1 MITMDAFRAD
11 AFAAVSL
18 TAAVDKMQYTPE
30 LLGQIPGLFE
40 KRPIRS
46 TAVWIEERSNG
57 PALILTQP
65 RSAPPKVRGA
75 EIRDAR
81 SFITKSLG
89 ESARIT
95 ADELQNI
102 RAFGS
107 ETEMKALM
115 TEVARRQ
122 FLIKKDFEL
131 TKENWRLTCLQG
143 ALLDA
148 DGSTIYNWNNE
159 FNQPQASEVNWDLL
173 NASPASG
180 IVRQMCNQTIRHV
193 KRKLLGVG
201 GNNVK
206 VGALC
211 GDEFFDALTAHVEV
225 RQTFLNWTAAA
236 ELRTENAFSIFNFG
250 GINWINYRSTDD
262 ADPTPPVGPESGS
275 GAVGST
281 TNPTAAVGVPTT
293 RAKFFPINAG
303 IFQEVYAPAPRFE
316 FVNTPG
322 LDTYSWIVMDEL
334 RDMWADVEM
343 FSYPLFVCTMPGC
356 LMSGKRTSSD

>member
-1 MITMDAFRAD
+1 MLTMDAFRAD

-18 TAAVDKMQYTPE
+18 TAAVDKMKYTPG
-30 LLGQIPGLFE
+30 LLGQIPGLFTP
-40 KRPIRS
+40 RPVRT

-57 PALILTQP
+57 PVLILTQP

-75 EIRDAR
+75 EIRTAR
-81 SFITKSLG
+81 SFITKALG
-89 ESARIT
+89 EGARIM
-95 ADELQNI
+95 ADELQGI

-107 ETEMKALM
+107 ETEMKQLM

-122 FLIKKDFEL
+122 YLIKQDIEV

-159 FNQPQASEVNWDLL
+159 FNQPQAAEVNWDLQ
-173 NASPASG
+173 NATPVSG
-180 IVRQMCNQTIRHV
+180 IIRQMCNQTSRHV
-193 KRKLLGVG
+193 KRQLQGVG
-201 GNNVK
+201 GNDVK

-211 GDEFFDALTAHVEV
+211 GDEFFDAFTSHVEV

-236 ELRTENAFSIFNFG
+236 ELRTGNAWDVFNFG

-262 ADPTPPVGPESGS
+262 ADPTPPVGSN
-275 GAVGST
+275 VGST
-281 TNPTAAVGVPTT
+281 TNPTAAVGVATT

-303 IFQEVYAPAPRFE
+303 IFQEAYAPAPRFE

-322 LDTYSWIVMDEL
+322 LDTYSWVVMDEK
-334 RDMWADVEM
+334 RDMWADVET

-356 LMSGKRTSSD
+356 LLSGKRTSSD

>member
-1 MITMDAFRAD
+1 MDAFRAD

-18 TAAVDKMQYTPE
+18 TAAVDKMSFTPE

-40 KRPIRS
+40 KKPIRT

-65 RSAPPKVRGA
+65 RSAPPKVRGV

-81 SFITKSLG
+81 SFIAKALG
-89 ESARIT
+89 EGARIM

-107 ETEMKALM
+107 ETEMKQLM

-159 FNQPQASEVNWDLL
+159 FNQAQAAEVNWDLQ
-173 NASPASG
+173 NASPVSG
-180 IVRQMCNQTIRHV
+180 IIRQMCNETVRHV

-201 GNNVK
+201 GNNVR
-206 VGALC
+206 VAALC
-211 GDEFFDALTAHVEV
+211 GDEFWDAFTAHVEV

-236 ELRTENAFSIFNFG
+236 ELREGNAFGLFNFG

-262 ADPTPPVGPESGS
+262 ADPTPPVGPTSDPAGS
-275 GAVGST
+275 ITNST
-281 TNPTAAVGVPTT
+281 PAVGVPTT
-293 RAKFFPINAG
+293 RAKFFPLNAG

-322 LDTYSWIVMDEL
+322 LDAYSWVVMDEK
-334 RDMWADVEM
+334 RDMWADVEV

-356 LMSGKRTSSD
+356 LISGKRTSAD

>member
-1 MITMDAFRAD
+1 MLTMDAFRAD

-18 TAAVDKMQYTPE
+18 TAAVDKMSYTPE
-30 LLGQIPGLFE
+30 LLGQIPGLFTE
-40 KRPIRS
+40 RPIRS

-81 SFITKSLG
+81 SFITKALG
-89 ESARIT
+89 EGARIE

-107 ETEMKALM
+107 ETEMKQLM

-159 FNQPQASEVNWDLL
+159 FNQPQAAEVNWDLQ

-211 GDEFFDALTAHVEV
+211 GDEFFDAFTSHVEV

-236 ELRTENAFSIFNFG
+236 ELRTANAFSIFNFG

-262 ADPTPPVGPESGS
+262 ADPTPPVGSN
-275 GAVGST
+275 VGST
-281 TNPTAAVGVPTT
+281 ANPTAAVGVPTT

-322 LDTYSWIVMDEL
+322 LNAYSWVVMDEK
-334 RDMWADVEM
+334 RDMWADVEV

-356 LMSGKRTSSD
+356 LLSGKRTSAD